1 MIKLLVFVPLTNFPF
16 FFFFFPDEWA
26 TLSAV
31 CFQPSLLLNLDA
43 KEWERRFVSD
53 KRSGSWE
60 GPVGVVPVGF
70 SGGRGHVSLTSKYEK
85 A

>member
-1 MIKLLVFVPLTNFPF
+1 MIKLLVFIPLTNSPPP
-16 FFFFFPDEWA
+16 FFFPDEWA

-31 CFQPSLLLNLDA
+31 CFQPSLFLNLDA
-43 KEWERRFVSD
+43 KEWEGCFVSD

-70 SGGRGHVSLTSKYEK
+70 LGGSGGCELDPEI
-85 A
+85 